1 MSLFF
6 FFLIYCPRVESSEQ
20 LTSHQRQKSRVF
32 ATKDTRRG
40 EERRGASDSLDQN
53 LSIHPMNLNLLNN
66 NDKKSITT
74 TANAAAA
81 PPQVVR

>member
-32 ATKDTRRG
+32 ATKDT

>member
-1 MSLFF
+1 
-6 FFLIYCPRVESSEQ
+6 
-20 LTSHQRQKSRVF
+20 VF
-32 ATKDTRRG
+32 ATKDT